1 MWGGR
6 GVWGGV
12 WGVWG
17 VLNAFGVV
25 VNTPPPRFRGNF
37 CAACKV
43 IRVRCGGEGGWKSQS
58 DNPPPHSGAA
68 QLYLR
73 R

>member
-1 MWGGR
+1 MVGR
-6 GVWGGV
+6 GGESGGE
-12 WGVWG
+12 
-17 VLNAFGVV
+17 FGGEFGGFKRIRGLWL
-25 VNTPPPRFRGNF
+25 TPPPWFRGNF

-43 IRVRCGGEGGWKSQS
+43 IRVRCGGNSQS

-73 R
+73 W